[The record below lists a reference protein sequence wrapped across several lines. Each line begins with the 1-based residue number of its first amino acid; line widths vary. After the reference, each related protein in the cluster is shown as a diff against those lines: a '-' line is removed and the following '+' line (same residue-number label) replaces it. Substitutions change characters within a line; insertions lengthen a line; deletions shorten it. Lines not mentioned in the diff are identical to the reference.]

1 MAWEKLKHA
10 FAVGQRNDQP
20 LSEVQ
25 ERVVER
31 LCQTIRERKMVPA
44 AAAFL
49 ELSRP
54 LNYIGAQGLH
64 FLEPFA
70 TAVFSAEEYR
80 EFTLFL
86 ERRDAIDILQDRIN
100 VKLSGK
106 TETNSLGSD
115 KNLSQPAGEDSSP

>member
-10 FAVGQRNDQP
+10 FAVGQRKDLP

-25 ERVVER
+25 ERIVDR
-31 LCQTIRERKMVPA
+31 LCQTIRERQMVPA

-70 TAVFSAEEYR
+70 TALFSPDEYR
-80 EFTLFL
+80 EFALFL
-86 ERRDAIDILQDRIN
+86 ERRDAIDILQERLNPD
-100 VKLSGK
+100 LSGK
-106 TETNSLGSD
+106 SESNSLGSE
-115 KNLSQPAGEDSSP
+115 KISTQPAGEESSP

>member
-10 FAVGQRNDQP
+10 FAVGSRSDQP

-25 ERVVER
+25 ERIVDR
-31 LCQTIRERKMVPA
+31 LCQKIRERKMVPA

-70 TAVFSAEEYR
+70 TALFSAEEYR
-80 EFTLFL
+80 EFALFL
-86 ERRDAIDILQDRIN
+86 ERRDAIDILQDRLN
-100 VKLSGK
+100 PDLSSK
-106 TETNSLGSD
+106 TDSDSLGSD
-115 KNLSQPAGEDSSP
+115 KTPAPPAGEDSSP